1 MIADERN
8 DVPRKSKSD
17 IAYEYIKKGIIEK
30 KFFPGN
36 QIIEEDIV
44 KATGVSRT
52 SVRKA
57 LNLLQYEGILEG
69 KTTRG
74 IIVAKHSVE
83 DIISTFRIREVLET
97 NAFELA
103 VKNID
108 DEAIQKMKEYNE
120 GLRKV
125 SRNFNIIDF
134 VKYNKDFHWVIATA
148 TKDKY
153 YMKYLNEI
161 YNNIAVYLLFYNST
175 VDDKRS
181 IGYHNT
187 IIEALIEGDVEKG
200 KAAIIADNYC
210 GIEDL
215 AIK

>member
-1 MIADERN
+1 MAKE
-8 DVPRKSKSD
+8 SKSD
-17 IAYEYIKKGIIEK
+17 IAYEYIKNGIIEK

-36 QIIEEDIV
+36 QIIEEDVV

-74 IIVAKHSVE
+74 IAVAKHSVE
-83 DIISTFRIREVLET
+83 DIESTFKMREVLET

-108 DEAIQKMKEYNE
+108 EESIHKLKEYNK
-120 GLRKV
+120 GLEKV
-125 SRNFNIIDF
+125 SENFNIIDF

-148 TKDKY
+148 TKDRY
-153 YMKYLNEI
+153 YKKYLNEL
-161 YNNIAVYLLFYNST
+161 YNKIAVYLLFYNSS

-181 IGYHNT
+181 IGYHNV

-210 GIEDL
+210 GIEDSDL
-215 AIK
+215 SNI

>member
-1 MIADERN
+1 M
-8 DVPRKSKSD
+8 
-17 IAYEYIKKGIIEK
+17 
-30 KFFPGN
+30 
-36 QIIEEDIV
+36 
-44 KATGVSRT
+44 
-52 SVRKA
+52 
-57 LNLLQYEGILEG
+57 
-69 KTTRG
+69 
-74 IIVAKHSVE
+74 
-83 DIISTFRIREVLET
+83 LET

>member
-1 MIADERN
+1 MIEKN
-8 DVPRKSKSD
+8 DMAKKSKSD

-74 IIVAKHSVE
+74 IVVAKHSAE
-83 DIISTFRIREVLET
+83 DIVSTFRIREVLET

-108 DEAIQKMKEYNE
+108 EEAIRKMREYNE
-120 GLRKV
+120 GLVRV
-125 SRNFNIIDF
+125 SKNFNIIDF
-134 VKYNKDFHWVIATA
+134 VKYNKDFHWMIATA

-181 IGYHNT
+181 IDYHNT
-187 IIEALIEGDVEKG
+187 IIDALIEGDVEKG

-215 AIK
+215 GLK